1 MNRIRRTESE
11 GLTWRYSLRW
21 GLPHKPCPG
30 AFELA
35 AAEVPPGAPCPAAV
49 AALWRSGAGYVISID
64 FQQPESATR
73 RWSKEAKARVR
84 QRNLFGRLQRHVPLF
99 ADELFSRET
108 AQRPAYYAGE
118 TIPQST
124 GGTRDVC

>member
-1 MNRIRRTESE
+1 MSKTRRPMPA
-11 GLTWRYSLRW
+11 GLMWRYSLRW

-35 AAEVPPGAPCPAAV
+35 AAEVPPGQPCPEPV
-49 AALWRSGAGYVISID
+49 AALWKPGAGYVVSID
-64 FQQPESATR
+64 FQQPESAMR

-84 QRNLFGRLQRHVPLF
+84 QRNLAARLQRQAPLF

-108 AQRPAYYAGE
+108 ARRPAYYAGE
-118 TIPQST
+118 SIQHT
-124 GGTRDVC
+124 GGNDDAR